1 MRDGCRT
8 DGTSVAPWWAGLIG
22 RACAFVLC
30 ALLVLAV
37 VVSQFVPYILKLG
50 THFPVPPF
58 PVLLFVGA
66 LVLLLVWSL
75 IRRRVRGGEDA
86 TSSCVL
92 ALTVLLAVVQ
102 LWFVGSYH
110 FVTGWDSGTVSE
122 AAWQIATTGGVPA
135 GSFFETY
142 ISTYPNNLFLTW
154 FATWCMRA
162 SVALGDPSEL
172 GGQLVFVALNCVS
185 NAVTCWCVYRLV
197 ALLANGR
204 LALMGWLLAEAILLV
219 SPWASIMYS
228 DSLVVGV
235 SGAIALNY
243 AEVRLW
249 LSGGAHRGGDVRH
262 AVSGRP
268 VERGRVARAGAPA
281 ALGRCLL
288 MGLLGVVGYDLK
300 PQSAFVL
307 LAIAVVEALGLA
319 GSVVASLRSRRLPA
333 CAGRALLCVAGVLL
347 GVLLA
352 MGATTL
358 AEASLGIPVDGD
370 AAFGPAHFLLMG
382 SNEERLGTY
391 YGPDVDFSASL
402 PTRQERTQGDL
413 ERYQQRVADYGPVWY
428 AWLLVRKAM
437 MTYSDGTFSWGIED
451 PFFDNLM
458 PGPSD
463 GLVRRLAQA
472 LYLPDGAL
480 CPLWASVSQALW
492 LATLLLCALAGLRGH
507 AGDADVRGRVVCALM
522 LTVLGLTLFEMLFEA
537 RARYLYSSLPVFVTL
552 AMLGLGRL
560 DGLVGRRL
568 RAAQGANVTRLARG
582 RVVRPYGV
590 RSESRSVY

>member
-1 MRDGCRT
+1 MPRWFRLIRRT
-8 DGTSVAPWWAGLIG
+8 YAGVA
-22 RACAFVLC
+22 C
-30 ALLVLAV
+30 ALLALAV
-37 VVSQFVPYILKLG
+37 VVSQFIPYILKLG

-58 PVLLFVGA
+58 PVLLAVGT
-66 LVLLLVWSL
+66 LVVLLVWSA
-75 IRRRVRGGEDA
+75 IRRLWGRGGEVVP
-86 TSSCVL
+86 SSPAL
-92 ALTVLLAVVQ
+92 ALTVLLGLAQ
-102 LWFVGSYH
+102 FWFVGSYH

-154 FATWCMRA
+154 VATWCMRA

-288 MGLLGVVGYDLK
+288 MGLLGIVGYDLK

-319 GSVVASLRSRRLPA
+319 GSVVASLPSRRLPA

-352 MGATTL
+352 MGATTR

-391 YGPDVDFSASL
+391 YGPDVDYSASL
-402 PTRQERTQGDL
+402 PTRRERTQGDL
-413 ERYQQRVADYGPVWY
+413 ERYQRRVTDYGPAQY
-428 AWLLVRKAM
+428 GWLLVRKAM

-458 PGPSD
+458 PRPGDGPM
-463 GLVRRLAQA
+463 RRLAQA

-492 LATLLLCALAGLRGH
+492 LATLLLCVLAGIRT
-507 AGDADVRGRVVCALM
+507 DATGWGVRSRIVVVLM
-522 LTVLGLTLFEMLFEA
+522 LTILGVTLFEILFEA
-537 RARYLYSSLPVFVTL
+537 RARYLYTSLPIFVTL
-552 AMLGLGRL
+552 AMVGLGNL
-560 DGLVGRRL
+560 DGLVVRRL
-568 RAAQGANVTRLARG
+568 RVGRG
-582 RVVRPYGV
+582 GRRGPEPRGGHSSSA